1 MVLLATMACILV
13 IDDDDAI
20 RRALRLRFERGG
32 HQVIEAA
39 DAPLALELVVG
50 SSPPDAIVCDVM
62 MPGMDGLEFFLALG
76 TIAPALRDRLVF
88 LTGASREPAIHTRI
102 EQLGAPLLGKLD
114 DLQLVVDAIQLAL
127 FRRPRS

>member
-1 MVLLATMACILV
+1 MACILV

-20 RRALRLRFERGG
+20 RRALRLRFERDGDR
-32 HQVIEAA
+32 VIEAA
-39 DAPLALELVVG
+39 DATLALELVAG

-62 MPGMDGLEFFLALG
+62 MPGVDGLEFYLALG
-76 TIAPALRDRLVF
+76 TIAPALQDRLVF
-88 LTGASREPAIHTRI
+88 LTGASREPAIYTRI

-114 DLQLVVDAIQLAL
+114 DLQLVVDAIRLAL